1 MALTLAA
8 SPLPAAWSEADIFLL
23 PLTFAPFFPCGGFFF
38 FSATPTT
45 AADAQFT
52 KYDIKLIL
60 LLIN

>member
-45 AADAQFT
+45 AAGAQFT
-52 KYDIKLIL
+52 KYDI
-60 LLIN
+60 